1 MEDLDDDFGD
11 LYADVELQ
19 ASSAINGVSDFSGK
33 YSKHQHNNEVR
44 VDERRE
50 NNSGVRGSERREK
63 GLETTDNAN
72 DEVEVENDSDSSD
85 DDDFDV
91 VVNDEDFGPKNG
103 GGDGRRCN
111 EEVVEEMEVEFVE
124 GNLTGKNRMRIDIDQ
139 LQLSGG
145 GGGGGGNVMK
155 NGSNSEYKN
164 LRRYSPVFVG
174 NQRAVSSWKANRE
187 DVWYGQPRMSGF
199 VPGLAGNGNNFW
211 LPWYR
216 TILDVDIDAIEQK
229 SWTQPGADKTDYF
242 NFEFDEESWR
252 NYCQSLNNE
261 AGPVKELESE
271 GFVDAESI
279 PYGLRKMTS
288 HESAFA
294 TRQFKKQIGQAIH
307 VESSNIE
314 RQPSTDARRPC
325 NRDSDV
331 IQITVQDPE
340 EPSFSGNEELENTP
354 ETQFKMSEKGYD
366 HENVELE
373 AEKPGGPEI
382 YETGKIFMEG
392 DSQRSS
398 VSSDCKRSYESAAI
412 SSHTLQDSN
421 AQRKDQK
428 SKLDVQSS
436 GHEDIYP
443 GGNSRAPETLYSS
456 MEDVDCSSSDTTETN
471 PCAAMINLSFDDH
484 VDNSS
489 SPYSNTWSEASKD
502 DDHCDL
508 KRTRDLRRSSSD
520 SLKNRHQGGKVDYHR
535 SRRKRYDN
543 QRKERGGKCRLR
555 VRNEEDLKH
564 DGRMVRR
571 HLELKNY
578 SGEDYVCQSGI
589 SEPSYGL
596 DRSRAHH
603 RKSEG
608 WCSALDDEYSPTDR
622 ENEISLGCYDR
633 SSVEKRFQA
642 ERTKDFNRQVHSG
655 SRDVDIYFQKEWDEE
670 QFYSDRMTSPI
681 VQKDRHLQ
689 ERECIM
695 RDEKSFLRDQQYF
708 MSKFS
713 SSRGI
718 NRYKQ
723 QRKYD
728 DVHFDGRSKHG
739 QSLLYRYSDGPVHN
753 RHERLNP
760 LDDRQSKFLDLE
772 IEHERRSWNYQG
784 KVETS
789 GRGDEYFETTL
800 DMDYPRYT
808 VYYDDEYWK
817 GQTSTSTHDYRD
829 GLPTDDEGRLQNNL
843 YRDDEDEPQLYQKYQ
858 KHSRSMYAK
867 IDIDSRH
874 VYDHKDAYSRQDA
887 ARYLDEDDYFEKR
900 RKVFQSKGMSWNDDT
915 LFDGCSDDEFCDESF
930 LEFFKGTPRHKWH
943 GVKHGFVRGRI
954 MHTQIVKGRYGVVS
968 DGGGKPYSKM
978 SARAKH
984 EKNWLRGRNAA
995 ELRHSA
1001 GERKTLQSTGKF
1013 SKAGVQPNN
1022 AACEHVDGRF
1032 LEQFRR
1038 QQKQDEHIPDRK
1050 IGNKALKFEDSQDK
1064 LLANHDN
1071 AIDLE
1076 EGQIPTEEPKIETRK
1091 VKKYGS
1097 GHLAQKGTQKGQ
1109 SSLSQKL
1116 GQNGDHVY
1124 DENRILETMA
1134 KMEKRRER
1142 FKESVLVKMDADPN
1156 PKHEV
1161 DNSVE
1166 IAQSKGQRPMRKR
1179 KWGGS

>member
-252 NYCQSLNNE
+252 NYCQSLDQLRQRTFSQTRNQNNE

-1001 GERKTLQSTGKF
+1001 GERKARHA
-1013 SKAGVQPNN
+1013 SK
-1022 AACEHVDGRF
+1022 C
-1032 LEQFRR
+1032 
-1038 QQKQDEHIPDRK
+1038 
-1050 IGNKALKFEDSQDK
+1050 
-1064 LLANHDN
+1064 
-1071 AIDLE
+1071 
-1076 EGQIPTEEPKIETRK
+1076 
-1091 VKKYGS
+1091 
-1097 GHLAQKGTQKGQ
+1097 
-1109 SSLSQKL
+1109 
-1116 GQNGDHVY
+1116 
-1124 DENRILETMA
+1124 
-1134 KMEKRRER
+1134 
-1142 FKESVLVKMDADPN
+1142 
-1156 PKHEV
+1156 
-1161 DNSVE
+1161 
-1166 IAQSKGQRPMRKR
+1166 
-1179 KWGGS
+1179 